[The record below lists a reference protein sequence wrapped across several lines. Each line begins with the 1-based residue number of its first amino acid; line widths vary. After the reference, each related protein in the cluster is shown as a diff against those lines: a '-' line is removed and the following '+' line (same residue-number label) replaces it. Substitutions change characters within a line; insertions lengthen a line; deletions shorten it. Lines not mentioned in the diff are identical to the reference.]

1 MIKKISATDLTL
13 GMYVTQLDRSWLD
26 TPFFFHKLL
35 IKSPQQ
41 LSQLRSHCRYVYVD
55 TEKGKD
61 TDHPLPMKEVDP
73 GMLQQILEKKEPTLP
88 PSFSDQVPS
97 AEELTSAREVHHQA
111 KQVVDQ
117 ILEDAHLGKSIDSS
131 GAKEAVENIIDSVIR
146 NRDALVCLAQIKN
159 KDEYTS
165 LHSLNVS
172 ILSVAFGRSLSLP
185 RDALQNLGV
194 GGLLHDIGKMKIPLE
209 ILNKPARL
217 TDGEFHQIKNH
228 VRYGTEILG
237 RIPHFPPKGVQMVGQ
252 HHERYGGHGYLKGL
266 RGEQLGL
273 FGQIASIVDVYDAIT
288 SDRVYR
294 RGILP
299 HEAVKRMFEWSPRDF
314 DRSLLEKFIKCFGI
328 YPVGSLVEINHSEVG
343 LVAAANR
350 IKALQPNVLL
360 IMKKGGEKYLPTR
373 MVQLSEKDPSTQ
385 QDLWKITNVLD
396 PVQEGI
402 SIESFLLAQT
412 LLNKPYH
419 DP

>member
-1 MIKKISATDLTL
+1 MIKKICTPDLTL
-13 GMYVTQLDRSWLD
+13 GMYVTQMDRSWLD
-26 TPFFFHKLL
+26 TPFFFHRIL

-41 LSQLRSHCRYVYVD
+41 LAQMKAYCRYVYID
-55 TEKGKD
+55 TDKGKD
-61 TDHPLPMKEVDP
+61 ADHSLPIEEVDP
-73 GMLQQILEKKEPTLP
+73 GMLQQILEKKEPAAAVL
-88 PSFSDQVPS
+88 SGQISL
-97 AEELTSAREVHHQA
+97 AEEFSLAREVHDQT

-117 ILEDAHLGKSIDSS
+117 ILEDARLGKSIDSS

-159 KDEYTS
+159 KDEYTA

-172 ILSVAFGRSLSLP
+172 ILSVAFGRSLVLP
-185 RDALQNLGV
+185 REALQILGI

-217 TDGEFHQIKNH
+217 TDGEFHQMKNH

-266 RGEQLGL
+266 RGEQLSL
-273 FGQIASIVDVYDAIT
+273 FGQIATIVDVYDAIT

-294 RGILP
+294 RGVLP

-314 DRSLLEKFIKCFGI
+314 DRSLVENFIKCFGI
-328 YPVGSLVEINHSEVG
+328 YPVGSLVEINQSEVG
-343 LVAAANR
+343 IVVAANR
-350 IKALQPNVLL
+350 EKALKPNVLL
-360 IMKKGGEKYLPTR
+360 IMKKGGEKYFPGR

-385 QDLWKITNVLD
+385 QDLWQITNVLD
-396 PVQEGI
+396 AIQEGV
-402 SIESFLLAQT
+402 SIKSYLLA
-412 LLNKPYH
+412 
-419 DP
+419 

>member
-1 MIKKISATDLTL
+1 MIKKINTPDLTL

-26 TPFFFHKLL
+26 TPFFFHKVLL
-35 IKSPQQ
+35 KSPQQ
-41 LSQLRSHCRYVYVD
+41 LSQLKAYCRYVYID

-73 GMLQQILEKKEPTLP
+73 EMLGQILEKKETPASA
-88 PSFSDQVPS
+88 PSSGQVPS
-97 AEELTSAREVHHQA
+97 AEEFSMARMVHGQT

-117 ILEDAHLGKSIDSS
+117 ILEDVRLGKSIDSS

-159 KDEYTS
+159 KDEYTA

-172 ILSVAFGRSLSLP
+172 ILSVAFGRSLILP
-185 RDALQNLGV
+185 REALQILGI
-194 GGLLHDIGKMKIPLE
+194 GGLLHDIGKMKVPLE
-209 ILNKPARL
+209 ILNKPAQL
-217 TDGEFHQIKNH
+217 TDEEFHQMKNH

-237 RIPHFPPKGVQMVGQ
+237 RIPHFPPKGAQMVGQ

-266 RGEQLGL
+266 QGDQLSL
-273 FGQIASIVDVYDAIT
+273 FGQIATIVDVYDAIT

-314 DRSLLEKFIKCFGI
+314 NRNLLENFIKCFGI
-328 YPVGSLVEINHSEVG
+328 YPVGSLVEINQSEVG
-343 LVAAANR
+343 IVVGANKE
-350 IKALQPNVLL
+350 KALKPNVLL
-360 IMKKGGEKYLPTR
+360 VKKKGGEKYLPAR
-373 MVQLSEKDPSTQ
+373 MVRLSEKDPSTQ

-396 PVQEGI
+396 PNQEGV
-402 SIESFLLAQT
+402 SLETYFLA
-412 LLNKPYH
+412 
-419 DP
+419 

>member
-1 MIKKISATDLTL
+1 MIKKISTTDLTL

-26 TPFFFHKLL
+26 TPFFFHKVLL
-35 IKSPQQ
+35 KSPQQ
-41 LSQLRSHCRYVYVD
+41 LSQMKAYCRYVYID
-55 TEKGKD
+55 SDKGKD
-61 TDHPLPMKEVDP
+61 TDLSLPIKEVDP
-73 GMLQQILEKKEPTLP
+73 GMLQQILEKKELAAAATLADNV
-88 PSFSDQVPS
+88 SF
-97 AEELTSAREVHHQA
+97 AEEFSRACEVHNQT
-111 KQVVDQ
+111 KILVDQ
-117 ILEDAHLGKSIDSS
+117 FLEDTRLGKSIDSS

-159 KDEYTS
+159 KDEYTA

-185 RDALQNLGV
+185 REALQILGI
-194 GGLLHDIGKMKIPLE
+194 GGLLHDIGKMKISLE

-217 TDGEFHQIKNH
+217 TDGEFHQMKNH

-266 RGEQLGL
+266 RGEQLSL
-273 FGQIASIVDVYDAIT
+273 FGQIAIIVDVYDAIT

-294 RGILP
+294 RGVLP

-314 DRSLLEKFIKCFGI
+314 DRGLLENFIKCFGI
-328 YPVGSLVEINHSEVG
+328 YPVGSLVEINQSEVG
-343 LVAAANR
+343 IVVAANR
-350 IKALQPNVLL
+350 ENALKPNVLL
-360 IMKKGGEKYLPTR
+360 IKRKGGEKYFPAR
-373 MVQLSEKDPSTQ
+373 MVRLSEKDPPNQ

-396 PVQEGI
+396 PIQEGV
-402 SIESFLLAQT
+402 SIKSYILA
-412 LLNKPYH
+412 
-419 DP
+419 

>member
-1 MIKKISATDLTL
+1 MIKKISTSDLTL
-13 GMYVTQLDRSWLD
+13 GMFVTQLDRSWLD
-26 TPFFFHKLL
+26 TPFFFHRVL

-41 LSQLRSHCRYVYVD
+41 LSQMKAYCRYVYID
-55 TEKGKD
+55 TDKGKD
-61 TDHPLPMKEVDP
+61 TDHSLPIKEVGP
-73 GMLQQILEKKEPTLP
+73 GMLQQILEKKEPTTAVL
-88 PSFSDQVPS
+88 SSQVSWDKEFS
-97 AEELTSAREVHHQA
+97 LAREVRDQT

-117 ILEDAHLGKSIDSS
+117 ILEDARLGKSIDSS

-159 KDEYTS
+159 KDEYTA

-172 ILSVAFGRSLSLP
+172 ILSVAFGRSLVLP
-185 RDALQNLGV
+185 REALHILGI

-217 TDGEFHQIKNH
+217 TDGEFHQMKNH

-266 RGEQLGL
+266 RGEQLSL
-273 FGQIASIVDVYDAIT
+273 FGQIATIVDVYDAIT

-294 RGILP
+294 RGVLP

-314 DRSLLEKFIKCFGI
+314 DRSLLENFIKCFGI
-328 YPVGSLVEINHSEVG
+328 YPVGSLVEINQSEVG
-343 LVAAANR
+343 IVVAANR
-350 IKALQPNVLL
+350 EKALKPTVLL
-360 IMKKGGEKYLPTR
+360 IMKKGEDKYFPAR
-373 MVQLSEKDPSTQ
+373 MVQLNEKDPSTQ
-385 QDLWKITNVLD
+385 QDRWKITNVLD
-396 PVQEGI
+396 PNQEGV
-402 SIESFLLAQT
+402 SIKSYFLA
-412 LLNKPYH
+412 
-419 DP
+419 